1 MNTFDRHPYLKHSTV
16 KPQVTLKETYKERVA
31 RQDKCEHVWYTV
43 GQAMTGN
50 VTGQRCEKCGK
61 QEWF

>member
-1 MNTFDRHPYLKHSTV
+1 MTFDRYPYLKHSTA
-16 KPQVTLKETYKERVA
+16 KPQVAHQETYKERVA
-31 RQDKCEHVWYTV
+31 RQDKCKHLWHTV
-43 GQAMTGN
+43 GQSHTGN